1 MARKPNYSFERNAR
15 AKTKLAKKQAK
26 RHAKAVARA
35 KKAGK
40 PIPVMKNT
48 NTQPQPTTTFGS
60 IPKDDSGSS
69 DR

>member
-26 RHAKAVARA
+26 RHAKSVARA

-40 PIPVMKNT
+40 PIPDMKNT

-60 IPKDDSGSS
+60 IVKDDSGSS